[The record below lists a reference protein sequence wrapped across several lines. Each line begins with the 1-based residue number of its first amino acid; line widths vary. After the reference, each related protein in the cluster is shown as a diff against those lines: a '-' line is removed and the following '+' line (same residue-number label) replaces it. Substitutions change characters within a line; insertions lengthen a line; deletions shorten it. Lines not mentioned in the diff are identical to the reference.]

1 MNAANIE
8 RGELTSVIH
17 SGLQAGGT
25 RPFRCEAVST
35 AFVVVPGQ
43 SPGSTESRPTNISFC
58 GEVTYRKRASMT
70 EDDFQYAIENT
81 RVILAPERQIAS
93 FGSTSFRFY
102 LISELMDRVNEVR
115 VRDGRIHADRP
126 QILTPEHYCR
136 LLLEGFGEKA
146 QKYVDQLREHTRD
159 VAVLRYGFQFRK
171 TDVTEN
177 TVRDTMDAVIARTK
191 LKVEHSDEPLS
202 AVIQGVDDAWEV
214 CLLKFTIDLIERST
228 GGNMGDF
235 RRRGLV

>member
-1 MNAANIE
+1 
-8 RGELTSVIH
+8 
-17 SGLQAGGT
+17 
-25 RPFRCEAVST
+25 
-35 AFVVVPGQ
+35 
-43 SPGSTESRPTNISFC
+43 
-58 GEVTYRKRASMT
+58 MT

-81 RVILAPERQIAS
+81 RVILAPESQIAS

-102 LISELMDRVNEVR
+102 LISELMDQVNEIR
-115 VRDGRIHADRP
+115 VRDGRIHAERP
-126 QILTPEHYCR
+126 QILTTEHYCR

-146 QKYVDQLREHTRD
+146 SKYVDQLRERTRD
-159 VAVLRYGFQFRK
+159 MAVLRYGFQFRK

-177 TVRDTMDAVIARTK
+177 TVRDTLEAVIARTK
-191 LKVEHSDEPLS
+191 LQVEHSEEPLS

-214 CLLKFTIDLIERST
+214 CLLKFTIDLIERSS

>member
-1 MNAANIE
+1 
-8 RGELTSVIH
+8 
-17 SGLQAGGT
+17 
-25 RPFRCEAVST
+25 
-35 AFVVVPGQ
+35 
-43 SPGSTESRPTNISFC
+43 
-58 GEVTYRKRASMT
+58 MT

-81 RVILAPERQIAS
+81 RVILAPEGKIAS

-102 LISELMDRVNEVR
+102 LISELMDQVNEIR
-115 VRDGRIHADRP
+115 VRDGRIHAERP

-171 TDVTEN
+171 TEVTEN
-177 TVRDTMDAVIARTK
+177 TVRDTMEAVIARTK
-191 LKVEHSDEPLS
+191 LKVEHSEEPLS

-214 CLLKFTIDLIERST
+214 CLLKFTIDMIERST